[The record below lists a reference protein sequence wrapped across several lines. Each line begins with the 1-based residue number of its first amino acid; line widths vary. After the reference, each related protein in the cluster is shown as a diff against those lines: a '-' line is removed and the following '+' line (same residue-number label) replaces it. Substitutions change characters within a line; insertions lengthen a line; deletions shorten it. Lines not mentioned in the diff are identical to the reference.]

1 MQLDVFKNDNPAS
14 RERFPY
20 LLDVQADLLQDLETR
35 IVVPLAPEAAF
46 AGKALKGLMPL
57 VRVKGKP
64 YVAVTPQLAA
74 IARRALGAKVVNLSE
89 FRTDLTGALDLLFTG
104 C

>member
-1 MQLDVFKNDNPAS
+1 MQLDVFKNENPAS

-46 AGKALKGLMPL
+46 ASKALKGLMPL
-57 VRVKGKP
+57 VRVKGKA
-64 YVAVTPQLAA
+64 YLAVTPQLAA
-74 IARRALGAKVVNLSE
+74 IARRALGTKIANLSE
-89 FRTDLTGALDLLFTG
+89 FRADLTDALDLLFTG
-104 C
+104 A

>member
-1 MQLDVFKNDNPAS
+1 MQLDVFKNDNPGS

-35 IVVPLAPEAAF
+35 VVVPLAPEAAF

-57 VRVKGKP
+57 VQVKGEP
-64 YVAVTPQLAA
+64 YVVVTPQLAA
-74 IARRALGAKVVNLSE
+74 IARRALGAKIANLGE
-89 FRTDLTGALDLLFTG
+89 FRTDLTAALDLLFTG
-104 C
+104 A